1 MSMTGALFL
10 RPDVDGGFQESWAEI
25 TSTLFFAAE
34 LCPMA
39 LARFGEM
46 LVLQSSMYS
55 SSGTS
60 EQQKEQRQTGEAG

>member
-1 MSMTGALFL
+1 MSTIGALFF
-10 RPDVDGGFQESWAEI
+10 RPDDDGGFQESSADMA
-25 TSTLFFAAE
+25 STLFFAAE

-60 EQQKEQRQTGEAG
+60 AEKQAKKDNDGRQ